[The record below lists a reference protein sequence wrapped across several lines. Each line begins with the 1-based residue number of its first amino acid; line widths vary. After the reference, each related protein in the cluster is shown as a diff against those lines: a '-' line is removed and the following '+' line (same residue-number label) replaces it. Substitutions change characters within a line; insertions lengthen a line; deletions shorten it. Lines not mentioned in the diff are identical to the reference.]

1 LEGKVKIIY
10 SGKTKDFTPQFEKKV
25 EEKLG
30 KMAKMIEQRGEKS
43 AQVLHRQE
51 RHLHKVEIRTNFY
64 DHALLGTG
72 EDPDL
77 MTALCDAMEKLEKQI
92 VKLRNR
98 WRDTHRDVK
107 SQRAQ
112 KESAAESEAAEEPAA
127 SAQNKKSSKG
137 NGNGIAVKPRVFR
150 VAPDGDAKP
159 MTLEEAILV
168 MRGDLDYIVYRDL
181 DRSSLSVLLRRS
193 DGNFDL
199 IEA

>member
-1 LEGKVKIIY
+1 MKVIY
-10 SGKTKDFTPQFEKKV
+10 SGKTKDFTPDVEKKV
-25 EEKLG
+25 ELKLAKLG
-30 KMAKMIEQRGEKS
+30 KMIEQRGEKS

-51 RHLHKVEIRTNFY
+51 RRLHKVEIRSNFY

-72 EDPDL
+72 EDADL
-77 MTALCDAMEKLEKQI
+77 MTAICEAIEKMEKQI

-112 KESAAESEAAEEPAA
+112 KESAGEIAVAEETAPPATA
-127 SAQNKKSSKG
+127 KR
-137 NGNGIAVKPRVFR
+137 NGNGRSLNPRVFR
-150 VAPDGDAKP
+150 VTPDGDAKP

-168 MRGDLDYIVYRDL
+168 MRKDLDYLVYRDL
-181 DRSSLSVLLRRS
+181 DRSSLSVLLRRR
-193 DGNFDL
+193 DGHFDL

>member
-1 LEGKVKIIY
+1 MKVIY
-10 SGKTKDFTPQFEKKV
+10 SGKTKDFTPEMEKKI
-25 EEKLG
+25 ELKLAKLG
-30 KMAKMIEQRGEKS
+30 KMIEQRGEKS
-43 AQVLHRQE
+43 AQVLYRQE
-51 RHLHKVEIRTNFY
+51 RRRHKIEIRSNFY

-72 EDPDL
+72 EDADL
-77 MTALCDAMEKLEKQI
+77 MTAVCEAIEKLEKQI

-112 KESAAESEAAEEPAA
+112 KESAGGTAAEEEIAA
-127 SAQNKKSSKG
+127 PTAIKKTAKA
-137 NGNGIAVKPRVFR
+137 NGNGKSVNPRVFR

-168 MRGDLDYIVYRDL
+168 MRRDLDYLVYRDQ
-181 DRSSLSVLLRRS
+181 DRSGLSVLLRRR
-193 DGNFDL
+193 DGHFDL

>member
-1 LEGKVKIIY
+1 MKVIY
-10 SGKTKDFTPQFEKKV
+10 SGKTKDFTPEMEKKV
-25 EEKLG
+25 ESKLAKLG
-30 KMAKMIEQRGEKS
+30 KMIEQRGEKS

-51 RHLHKVEIRTNFY
+51 RRLHKVEIKSNFY

-72 EDPDL
+72 EDADL
-77 MTALCDAMEKLEKQI
+77 MTAICEAIQKLEKQI

-107 SQRAQ
+107 SLRAQ
-112 KESAAESEAAEEPAA
+112 KESAADGETEKPPAPVASKKAAKA
-127 SAQNKKSSKG
+127 
-137 NGNGIAVKPRVFR
+137 NGNGLALKPRVFR

-168 MRGDLDYIVYRDL
+168 MRRDVDYVVYRDQ
-181 DRSSLSVLLRRS
+181 DRSSLSVLLRRR
-193 DGNFDL
+193 DGHFDL

>member
-1 LEGKVKIIY
+1 MKVIY
-10 SGKTKDFTPQFEKKV
+10 SGKTKDFTPEMEKKIQAKLA
-25 EEKLG
+25 KLG
-30 KMAKMIEQRGEKS
+30 KMIEQRGEKS

-51 RHLHKVEIRTNFY
+51 RHLHKIEIRSNFY

-72 EDPDL
+72 EDADL
-77 MTALCDAMEKLEKQI
+77 MTAVCEAIEKLEKQI

-107 SQRAQ
+107 VMRAQ
-112 KESAAESEAAEEPAA
+112 KESAAEMAPVREVAAAA
-127 SAQNKKSSKG
+127 PPKRTAKA
-137 NGNGIAVKPRVFR
+137 NGNGTNANPRVFR

-168 MRGDLDYIVYRDL
+168 MRRDLDYLVYRDQ
-181 DRSSLSVLLRRS
+181 DRSSLSVLLRRR
-193 DGNFDL
+193 DGHFDL

>member
-1 LEGKVKIIY
+1 MKVIY
-10 SGKTKDFTPQFEKKV
+10 SGKTKDFTPEMEKKIQAKLA
-25 EEKLG
+25 KLG
-30 KMAKMIEQRGEKS
+30 KMIEQRGEKS

-51 RHLHKVEIRTNFY
+51 RHLHKIEIRSNFY

-72 EDPDL
+72 EDADL
-77 MTALCDAMEKLEKQI
+77 MTAVCEAIEKLEKQI

-107 SQRAQ
+107 VTRAQ
-112 KESAAESEAAEEPAA
+112 KESAAEMASVREVAAAA
-127 SAQNKKSSKG
+127 APKKTAKA
-137 NGNGIAVKPRVFR
+137 NGNGTTSNPRVFR

-168 MRGDLDYIVYRDL
+168 MRSDLDYLVYRDQ
-181 DRSSLSVLLRRS
+181 DRSSLSVLLRRR
-193 DGNFDL
+193 DGHFDL

>member
-1 LEGKVKIIY
+1 MKIIY
-10 SGKTKDFTPQFEKKV
+10 SGKTKDFTPQIEKKV
-25 EEKLG
+25 DEKLA

-51 RHLHKVEIRTNFY
+51 RHLHKVEIRSNFY

-77 MTALCDAMEKLEKQI
+77 MTALCEAIEKLEKQV

-107 SQRAQ
+107 SLRAQ
-112 KESAAESEAAEEPAA
+112 KESAGGAESTEETAPPAA
-127 SAQNKKSSKG
+127 VKKTSKT
-137 NGNGIAVKPRVFR
+137 NGNGIAMKPRVFR
-150 VAPDGDAKP
+150 VVPDGDAKP
-159 MTLEEAILV
+159 MTLEEAMMV
-168 MRGDLDYIVYRDL
+168 MRGDRDYIVYRDL
-181 DRSSLSVLLRRS
+181 DRSSLSVLLRRR
-193 DGNFDL
+193 DGHFDL

>member
-1 LEGKVKIIY
+1 MKVIY
-10 SGKTKDFTPQFEKKV
+10 SGKTKDFTPEMEKKV
-25 EEKLG
+25 ELKLAKLG
-30 KMAKMIEQRGEKS
+30 KMIEQRGEKS

-51 RHLHKVEIRTNFY
+51 RRLHKVEMRSNFY

-72 EDPDL
+72 EDADL
-77 MTALCDAMEKLEKQI
+77 MTAICEAIEKLEKQI

-107 SQRAQ
+107 SLRAQ
-112 KESAAESEAAEEPAA
+112 KESAGEAAEEKTPAPVA
-127 SAQNKKSSKG
+127 AKKTSKA
-137 NGNGIAVKPRVFR
+137 NGNGLALKPRVFR

-168 MRGDLDYIVYRDL
+168 MRSDVDYVVYRDQ
-181 DRSSLSVLLRRS
+181 DRSSLSVLLRRR
-193 DGNFDL
+193 DGHLDL

>member
-1 LEGKVKIIY
+1 MKVIY
-10 SGKTKDFTPQFEKKV
+10 SGKTKDFTPDVEKKV
-25 EEKLG
+25 ESKLAKLG
-30 KMAKMIEQRGEKS
+30 KMIEQRGEKS

-51 RHLHKVEIRTNFY
+51 RRLHKVEIRSNFY

-72 EDPDL
+72 EDADL
-77 MTALCDAMEKLEKQI
+77 MTAICEAIEKMEKQI

-112 KESAAESEAAEEPAA
+112 KESAGEVAVAEETAPPVTP
-127 SAQNKKSSKG
+127 KK
-137 NGNGIAVKPRVFR
+137 NGNGLSLNPRVFR
-150 VAPDGDAKP
+150 VTPDGDAKP

-168 MRGDLDYIVYRDL
+168 MRKDLDYLVYRDL
-181 DRSSLSVLLRRS
+181 DRSSLSVLLRRR
-193 DGNFDL
+193 DGHFDL

>member
-1 LEGKVKIIY
+1 MKVIY
-10 SGKTKDFTPQFEKKV
+10 SGKTKDFTPEMEKKV
-25 EEKLG
+25 ESKLAKLG
-30 KMAKMIEQRGEKS
+30 KMIEQRGEKS

-51 RHLHKVEIRTNFY
+51 RHLHKVEIRSNFY

-72 EDPDL
+72 EDVDL
-77 MTALCDAMEKLEKQI
+77 MTAVCEAIEKLEKQI

-112 KESAAESEAAEEPAA
+112 KESVAETVEHTATAPAN
-127 SAQNKKSSKG
+127 SKKALKA
-137 NGNGIAVKPRVFR
+137 NGNGLALKPKVYR

-168 MRGDLDYIVYRDL
+168 MRNDLDYIVYRDL
-181 DRSSLSVLLRRS
+181 DRSSLSVLLRRR
-193 DGNFDL
+193 DGHFDL

>member
-1 LEGKVKIIY
+1 MKVIY
-10 SGKTKDFTPQFEKKV
+10 SGKTKDFTPDVEKKV
-25 EEKLG
+25 ELKLAKLG
-30 KMAKMIEQRGEKS
+30 KMIEQRGEKS

-51 RHLHKVEIRTNFY
+51 RRLHKVEIRSNFY

-72 EDPDL
+72 EDADL
-77 MTALCDAMEKLEKQI
+77 MTAICEAIEKMEKQI

-112 KESAAESEAAEEPAA
+112 KESAGEIAVAEETAPPATA
-127 SAQNKKSSKG
+127 KK
-137 NGNGIAVKPRVFR
+137 NGNRFSLNPRVFR
-150 VAPDGDAKP
+150 VMRDGDAKP

-168 MRGDLDYIVYRDL
+168 MRKDLDYLVYRDL
-181 DRSSLSVLLRRS
+181 DRSSLSVLLRRR
-193 DGNFDL
+193 DGHFDL